1 MILDNLE
8 TIQNWKAEGHK
19 VVFTNGVFDILHVGH
34 LHCLETA
41 KSLGSKLIVAINDDE
56 SVKRLGKGENRPINS
71 EDNRAQLLT
80 GLSCVDLVVIFSED
94 TPLEALK
101 FIVPD
106 VLVKGGDYDAECTD
120 TKNPTYIVGSNVVR
134 TAGGE
139 VRTVPLLPGHST
151 TNILN
156 SLLL

>member
-1 MILDNLE
+1 MDILV
-8 TIQNWKAEGHK
+8 TIQDWKVEGHK

-41 KSLGSKLIVAINDDE
+41 KSFGSKLIVAINDDE
-56 SVKRLGKGENRPINS
+56 SVKGLGKGENRPINS
-71 EDNRAQLLT
+71 EDNRAKLLT
-80 GLSCVDLVVIFSED
+80 GLSCVDLVLIFSD
-94 TPLEALK
+94 ATPLEAIKLLE
-101 FIVPD
+101 PD
-106 VLVKGGDYDAECTD
+106 VIVKGGDYDAECTD
-120 TKNPTYIVGSNVVR
+120 TKNPTYIVGSNEVR
-134 TAGGE
+134 SSGGE